1 MMSTLPNDLHSE
13 KRKAQSP
20 AFTMTLLVE
29 LEEFVDSCLD
39 DLVGLLDREI
49 AGAAKKDQDKATIE
63 LAETLQLVSGRGRGP
78 TTSRRTLALT
88 RVSSL

>member
-1 MMSTLPNDLHSE
+1 MSTLANRDHSE

-39 DLVGLLDREI
+39 DLVALFDREI
-49 AGAAKKDQDKATIE
+49 
-63 LAETLQLVSGRGRGP
+63 S
-78 TTSRRTLALT
+78 
-88 RVSSL
+88 